1 MELNE
6 KDNDNLISNDNRW
19 NNANGVWQLST
30 DYKINK
36 KMRLSFNFLVDEFV
50 IDKIERNN
58 HKADG
63 FSIFYLRSII
73 LRRPRLE
80 IMCLNQFLMCT

>member
-36 KMRLSFNFLVDEFV
+36 KMRLSFNFLVDELLL
-50 IDKIERNN
+50 IK
-58 HKADG
+58 
-63 FSIFYLRSII
+63 
-73 LRRPRLE
+73 
-80 IMCLNQFLMCT
+80 